1 MDGQAAQPI
10 RGSPGTRPLPGFYA
24 RSRKSAETDFRA
36 SRGMT
41 VRSKAKQPPEREPG
55 QPQFFAFTRTAL
67 SPAMS
72 SGWAATTR
80 PSFTRPNTGML
91 AVMASWS
98 VAEKG
103 LS

>member
-1 MDGQAAQPI
+1 MPRLVRGIHFAASSVPVGQAERPV
-10 RGSPGTRPLPGFYA
+10 TRWIP
-24 RSRKSAETDFRA
+24 RT

-41 VRSKAKQPPEREPG
+41 VQWASRPELEPLA
-55 QPQFFAFTRTAL
+55 QFLGFTRTAL

-80 PSFTRPNTGML
+80 PSFTSPNTGML

-103 LS
+103 FS